1 MIIKKK
7 KYNFVRRKTWKFYS
21 GGEKIKRE
29 MLAATKVKMS
39 GSEKQNVQEHMQHF
53 LHKTCDL
60 EAGIFTL

>member
-1 MIIKKK
+1 
-7 KYNFVRRKTWKFYS
+7 
-21 GGEKIKRE
+21 